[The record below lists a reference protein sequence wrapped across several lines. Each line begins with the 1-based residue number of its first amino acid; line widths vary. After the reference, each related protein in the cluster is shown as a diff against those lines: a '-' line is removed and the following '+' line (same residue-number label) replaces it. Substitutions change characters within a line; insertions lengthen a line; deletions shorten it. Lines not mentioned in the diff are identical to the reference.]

1 MNLNT
6 FFRLIN
12 PDPVGIDKLLQ
23 EMSYK
28 IPAMQNPLNSPMAG
42 EIFRIATELGKYVED
57 FRCSDGRIY
66 NVYEYTRHETPTLYF
81 LHNHQWVVASIELN
95 MTANAAKIEQAY
107 GIGGVFKGIVSRIY
121 VEYLLSKT
129 KSVISDSAQTAEG
142 FNIYRYILRE
152 HEKFGVNVYVWN
164 TKTDEKFLVNEVE
177 ELEKYF
183 GDTNSFGFYRFII
196 TKK

>member
-1 MNLNT
+1 MDLDT

-12 PDPVGIDKLLQ
+12 PEPVGIDKLLQ

-28 IPAMQNPLNSPMAG
+28 IPPMQNKLRSALQG
-42 EIFRIATELGKYVED
+42 EIFRIAKTLGKYIDD
-57 FRCSDGRIY
+57 FHCSDNRTY
-66 NVYEYTRHETPTLYF
+66 NVYEYMRDGCKNLYF
-81 LHNHQWVVASIELN
+81 LHNHELVVAMIQLEMTPEESQIE
-95 MTANAAKIEQAY
+95 EVH
-107 GIGGVFKGIVSRIY
+107 GIGGVFKGVVPRIY
-121 VEYLLSKT
+121 VEYLLT
-129 KSVISDSAQTAEG
+129 KSQYVISDIAQTVEG

-152 HEKFGVNVYVWN
+152 HEAFDVDVYVWN
-164 TKTDEKFLVNEVE
+164 TKTDEKFLVDNVE